1 MSNRSINE
9 EINATLKSILEN
21 LESEGEEAKEES
33 TKIISK
39 LVTEAGKEIIKANA
53 VAIGKIGQGL
63 RKGLSNISFFDS
75 MAKAIEEKVGGLSE
89 TIRRTFN
96 TLKTDIRLSA
106 MVVTES
112 IKETKW
118 GKFASSTIEYG
129 KRAFERIGSA
139 VGISGKGA
147 FLKIATEVG
156 KEGIGAF
163 ANISSKVGK
172 AASAAFSGT
181 IKAIGK
187 VGSYGIKAG
196 EQFAQGVSKIAEF
209 SGKAEEDIAKLNED
223 AAGMEDGLGR
233 EVTIF
238 QSSLMSLGKDMS
250 DSLDGPLKEITAS
263 ATGMIWTLSSAFKEG
278 GFEELADKI
287 PDVFTEAIAGIAKKA
302 PEFMDIAVSIIET
315 LITGFSDNVPVI
327 ADASIKI
334 ITQLA
339 EGIIEMLPN
348 IFELGITLISELL
361 SGLVTAIPG
370 LMELIKESMI
380 SIMNFLIEN
389 LPTIMESIVQIV
401 LALMEGISGMLPG
414 LIPLVIE
421 AITIIIESIGENLPL
436 ILQSGIEIIVALI
449 NGIAEK
455 LPELIP
461 MAVQA
466 LLNIVDT
473 LIANLPKVIEA
484 AIQIIM
490 ALIQGIIGALPQLIM
505 EIPKIINGIVL
516 AVINN
521 LPSIIEAAIK
531 IIGALIQGLI
541 IAIPTL
547 VGSIPTIIA
556 AIIGAFA
563 QADWIQIGTNC
574 LEGIKNGLI
583 AGVSAVVETAKN
595 VCSSIFNGVKDFF
608 GIHSPSTLF
617 RDMIGKNL
625 IKGIGVGIDVETPN
639 LEKEVD
645 GNLEDLTRKMRA
657 TIDFETTKVSGNMA
671 MNSSYRAAMETPY
684 TKLNSDDIQEDS
696 TFIVPVYM
704 DSEKI
709 SEYTYKK
716 VDGKFA
722 LAGKRV
728 R

>member
-1 MSNRSINE
+1 MSDNKNLDNLKKILNDLKETNE
-9 EINATLKSILEN
+9 EINATLKSISEN
-21 LESEGEEAKEES
+21 LKSEGERTKEES
-33 TKIISK
+33 IKIISK

-106 MVVTES
+106 IAVTES

-129 KRAFERIGSA
+129 KGAFERIGSA

-147 FLKIATEVG
+147 FLRIATEVG

-196 EQFAQGVSKIAEF
+196 KEFAQGVSKIAEF
-209 SGKAEEDIAKLNED
+209 SGKAKDDIAKLNED
-223 AAGMEDGLGR
+223 AAGMEDGVGR

-238 QSSLMSLGKDMS
+238 KSSLMSLGKDMS
-250 DSLDGPLKEITAS
+250 DSIDGPLKKITAS
-263 ATGMIWTLSSAFKEG
+263 ATGMIGQLSSAFQEG
-278 GFEELADKI
+278 GFEELAYRI
-287 PDVFTEAIAGIAKKA
+287 GDVFSDAIADIARKA
-302 PEFMDIAVSIIET
+302 PEFMEIAVSIIES
-315 LITGFSDNVPVI
+315 LIDGFSNNAPVI
-327 ADASIKI
+327 AQSAILI
-334 ITQLA
+334 IRYLA
-339 EGIIEMLPN
+339 EGIITMLPS

-361 SGLVTAIPG
+361 LGLVEAIPQ
-370 LMELIKESMI
+370 LITLAQESII
-380 SIMNFLIEN
+380 SIMTLITEN
-389 LPTIMESIVQIV
+389 LPLIMESGFQIV
-401 LALMEGISGMLPG
+401 LAL
-414 LIPLVIE
+414 
-421 AITIIIESIGENLPL
+421 
-436 ILQSGIEIIVALI
+436 I
-449 NGIAEK
+449 NGISEM

-466 LLNIVDT
+466 LINIVDT
-473 LIANLPKVIEA
+473 LIANLPQVIDA
-484 AIQIIM
+484 AIKIIL

-516 AVINN
+516 GVINN
-521 LPSIIEAAIK
+521 LPQIVEAAIQ
-531 IIGALIQGLI
+531 IIMALIQGLI
-541 IAIPTL
+541 VAIPML
-547 VGSIPTIIA
+547 VGNIPTIIS

-563 QADWIQIGTNC
+563 QADWMQIGANC
-574 LEGIKNGLI
+574 LEGLKNGLL
-583 AGVSAVVETAKN
+583 AGVSAVVDTVRN
-595 VCSSIFNGVKDFF
+595 VASSIANGFKDFF

-617 RDMIGKNL
+617 RDMIGKNI

-671 MNSSYRAAMETPY
+671 MNSSYRAAMEVPYSIVNNNDNGVTQNVTIVNPERTP
-684 TKLNSDDIQEDS
+684 
-696 TFIVPVYM
+696 
-704 DSEKI
+704 SENARAL
-709 SEYTYKK
+709 KK
-716 VDGKFA
+716 VGRDLVFGY
-722 LAGKRV
+722 
-728 R
+728 

>member
-1 MSNRSINE
+1 MSDNKNLDNLKKILNDLKETNE
-9 EINATLKSILEN
+9 EINATLKSISEN
-21 LESEGEEAKEES
+21 LKSEGERTKEES
-33 TKIISK
+33 IKIISK

-106 MVVTES
+106 IAVTES

-129 KRAFERIGSA
+129 KGAFERIGSA

-147 FLKIATEVG
+147 FLRIATEVG

-196 EQFAQGVSKIAEF
+196 KEFAQGVSKIAEF
-209 SGKAEEDIAKLNED
+209 SGKAKDDIAKLNED
-223 AAGMEDGLGR
+223 AAGMEDGVGR

-238 QSSLMSLGKDMS
+238 KSSLMSLGKDMS
-250 DSLDGPLKEITAS
+250 DSIDGPLKKITAS
-263 ATGMIWTLSSAFKEG
+263 ATGMIGQLSSAFQEG
-278 GFEELADKI
+278 GFEGLAGSVG
-287 PDVFTEAIAGIAKKA
+287 DVFTQAITGIADKA
-302 PEFMDIAVSIIET
+302 PEFMNIAVSIIES
-315 LITGFSDNVPVI
+315 LIAGFQENMPLI
-327 ADASIKI
+327 AESSIQI
-334 ITQLA
+334 IMQLA
-339 EGIIEMLPN
+339 EGIITMLPS

-361 SGLVTAIPG
+361 LGLVEAIPQ
-370 LMELIKESMI
+370 LITLAQESII
-380 SIMNFLIEN
+380 SIMTLI
-389 LPTIMESIVQIV
+389 T
-401 LALMEGISGMLPG
+401 
-414 LIPLVIE
+414 
-421 AITIIIESIGENLPL
+421 ENLPL
-436 ILQSGIEIIVALI
+436 IMESGFQIVLALI
-449 NGIAEK
+449 NGIAAM

-473 LIANLPKVIEA
+473 LIANLPQVIDA
-484 AIQIIM
+484 AIKIIL

-516 AVINN
+516 GVINN
-521 LPSIIEAAIK
+521 LPQIVEAAIQ
-531 IIGALIQGLI
+531 IIMALIQGLI
-541 IAIPTL
+541 VAIPML
-547 VGSIPTIIA
+547 VGNIPTIIS

-563 QADWIQIGTNC
+563 QADWMQIGANC
-574 LEGIKNGLI
+574 LEGLKNGLL
-583 AGVSAVVETAKN
+583 AGVSAVVDTVRN
-595 VCSSIFNGVKDFF
+595 VASSIANGFKDFF

-671 MNSSYRAAMETPY
+671 MNSSYRAAMEAPYSIVNNNDNGVTQNVTIVNPERTP
-684 TKLNSDDIQEDS
+684 
-696 TFIVPVYM
+696 
-704 DSEKI
+704 SENARAL
-709 SEYTYKK
+709 KK
-716 VDGKFA
+716 VGRDLVFGY
-722 LAGKRV
+722 
-728 R
+728 